1 MTSGRAAKKA
11 ARTRMAATGEP
22 YSAARRAVQG
32 RPSPSPVKEPPAI
45 DPREHALESREWGAT
60 TCYLVRH
67 DGRHYAWISWPGAP
81 AVVFAMRGERAG
93 RSFLDR
99 WHAANLLHI
108 GFDERIASVFLLD
121 PADGTRILYD
131 AAVADIA
138 GSGIWLA
145 CLDDTARGDEAGPPA
160 RFGDLGAALAEFAAR
175 ADQAAGRIERERAC
189 GSPEL
194 IAAILRYRAA
204 RVRAEAAAAAV
215 GDVIRR
221 AGADADGPLYPA
233 LHEAGVSRETLPRV
247 LAGKELAWPQRPAAV
262 PPGARTDKTPV
273 RTLATD
279 VADGRQYSLV
289 SYQDTSGRWCVGI
302 DRDGD
307 RWASLCDVQADGRDL
322 VSAGMSMAA
331 RGHGTAVV
339 YGRAHDSVTALYAVM
354 TDGRRVDWPVHDDPG
369 SGRRYFAV
377 VADCG
382 ELADIVASAPG
393 RRTSLQRYFGIWFS
407 KEP

>member
-32 RPSPSPVKEPPAI
+32 RPNPSPVKEPPAI

-67 DGRHYAWISWPGAP
+67 DGRHYAWITWPGGP
-81 AVVFAMRGERAG
+81 ATAFAVRGEQAG
-93 RSFLDR
+93 RRFLDR

-121 PADGTRILYD
+121 PAEGSRILYD
-131 AAVADIA
+131 AAVVDIA

-145 CLDDTARGDEAGPPA
+145 CLDDTARGDEAGPLGQ
-160 RFGDLGAALAEFAAR
+160 FGDLGAALAEFADR
-175 ADQAAGRIERERAC
+175 ADRAADRIERERAC

-194 IAAILRYRAA
+194 ITAILRYRAA
-204 RVRAEAAAAAV
+204 SVRAEAAAAAV

-221 AGADADGPLYPA
+221 GGASADGALYPA
-233 LHEAGVSRETLPRV
+233 LYEAGVSREALPRA
-247 LAGKELAWPQRPAAV
+247 LAGQELAWPQGPAVV
-262 PPGARTDKTPV
+262 PPGARTEQAPA

-279 VADGRQYSLV
+279 TADGHRYSLV
-289 SYQDTSGRWCVGI
+289 SYQDTSGGWCVAI

-307 RWASLCDVQADGRDL
+307 RWASLCDVQVGDRDL
-322 VSAGMSMAA
+322 VSAGMSMAT
-331 RGHGTAVV
+331 RGHGIAVV

-354 TDGRRVDWPVHDDPG
+354 TDGRRVDWPVHDDPD

-377 VADCG
+377 IADCG
-382 ELADIVASAPG
+382 ELADIVAAAPG
-393 RRTSLQRYFGIWFS
+393 RRISLQRYFGIWFS
-407 KEP
+407 TEP